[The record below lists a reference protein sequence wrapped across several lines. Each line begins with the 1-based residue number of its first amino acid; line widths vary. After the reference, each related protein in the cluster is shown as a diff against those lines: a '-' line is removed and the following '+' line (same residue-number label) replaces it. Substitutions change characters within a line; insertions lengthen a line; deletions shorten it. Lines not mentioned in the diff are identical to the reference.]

1 MKQLLVLHVDPRMY
15 TVLNLLEE
23 LAINILRNN
32 TDEAINTVDSKYK
45 LHVKNF
51 SDITKDFNQN
61 YLLFDLGFKAG
72 QTMSI
77 TVVKRPGKVQ

>member
-32 TDEAINTVDSKYK
+32 TDEAINTVDRHK

-61 YLLFDLGFKAG
+61 CSL
-72 QTMSI
+72 I
-77 TVVKRPGKVQ
+77 